1 MDMKNWKPWALVL
14 SSVGATLM
22 ITGNKKL
29 GFGLVVTAGIM
40 FEIANGLNGG
50 KYFD

>member
-1 MDMKNWKPWALVL
+1 MRFDNWKPWALAL
-14 SSVGATLM
+14 SSVGGTLM

-29 GFGLVVTAGIM
+29 GFSLVVLAGIM
-40 FEIANGLNGG
+40 FEIANALGGG